1 VPLRGRPV
9 RGAGREER
17 WSPTLPEVAIKR
29 LPVYLR
35 ALGELAAAGAA
46 IVSSAELAER
56 TGLTSEQI
64 RKDLA
69 MLGGFGTRGVGY
81 RIDLLASSIR
91 GVLGLDHEVLVA
103 LVGAGHLGT
112 AFARYNHARRQQPR
126 IGAIF
131 DADPSKVGEQIGGNA
146 VRPMTEL
153 ADTVRRLG
161 IRLAIIAVPA
171 PAAQEVADRLVAAGC
186 DVLLNFAPVR
196 LSLPAG
202 VRVQNVDLAMELE
215 ALAYYVR
222 ADLRPGRDAAG
233 EGRHDRPGPGQGP
246 DRGRRAPR
254 AAGTPRR
261 GSAGRRRG
269 AARATGG
276 GA

>member
-1 VPLRGRPV
+1 M
-9 RGAGREER
+9 AGRARGLHRKSRTESFR
-17 WSPTLPEVAIKR
+17 VLPDVAVKR

-35 ALGELAAAGAA
+35 ALGDVRAAGQE

-81 RIDLLASSIR
+81 RIETLAASIR
-91 GVLGLDHEVLVA
+91 SVLGLDRPVTVA

-112 AFARYNHARRQQPR
+112 ALARYNEGRRQQPS

-131 DADPSKVGEQIGGNA
+131 DADPAKVGTPLGGSRVQSLDELDA
-146 VRPMTEL
+146 TIAELGVRM
-153 ADTVRRLG
+153 
-161 IRLAIIAVPA
+161 AIIAVPA
-171 PAAQEVADRLVAAGC
+171 PAAQQVADRLVTAGC

-196 LSLPAG
+196 LNLPAG
-202 VRVQNVDLAMELE
+202 IRVHNVDLAMELE

-222 ADLRPGRDAAG
+222 PEAEPAA
-233 EGRHDRPGPGQGP
+233 P
-246 DRGRRAPR
+246 
-254 AAGTPRR
+254 
-261 GSAGRRRG
+261 
-269 AARATGG
+269 
-276 GA
+276 

>member
-1 VPLRGRPV
+1 MGGARVPGRGRGLHRKS
-9 RGAGREER
+9 RGEAYRV
-17 WSPTLPEVAIKR
+17 LPDVAVKR

-35 ALGELAAAGAA
+35 ALGDMLASGAQ

-81 RIDLLASSIR
+81 RIETLAASIR
-91 GVLGLDHEVLVA
+91 AVLGLDRPVTVA

-112 AFARYNHARRQQPR
+112 ALARYNESRRQQPA

-131 DADPSKVGEQIGGNA
+131 DADPGKVGAALGGSR
-146 VRPMTEL
+146 VRSMDEL
-153 ADTVRRLG
+153 DAAIAELG
-161 IRLAIIAVPA
+161 IRMAIIAVPA
-171 PAAQEVADRLVAAGC
+171 PFAQQVADRLVSAGC

-196 LSLPAG
+196 LNLPAG
-202 VRVQNVDLAMELE
+202 IRVHNVDLAMELE

-222 ADLRPGRDAAG
+222 PEAEQA
-233 EGRHDRPGPGQGP
+233 
-246 DRGRRAPR
+246 
-254 AAGTPRR
+254 TP
-261 GSAGRRRG
+261 
-269 AARATGG
+269 
-276 GA
+276 

>member
-1 VPLRGRPV
+1 VPGRTRRV
-9 RGAGREER
+9 RGMAPAPQGGPAKGGEAGASAAGGPAEAH
-17 WSPTLPEVAIKR
+17 WAVGPLWPDSPPPGGPHPTAAGAGARDRLPEVAVRR

-35 ALGELAAAGAA
+35 ALSDLQAAGYT

-81 RIDLLASSIR
+81 RLDRLTATIR
-91 GVLGLDHEVLVA
+91 SVLGLDRPVPVA

-112 AFARYNHARRQQPR
+112 ALARYNESRRQQPSIR
-126 IGAIF
+126 AIF
-131 DADPSKVGEQIGGNA
+131 DADPSKVGQPLGGTV
-146 VRPMTEL
+146 VRSMDEL
-153 ADTVRRLG
+153 DATVRELG

-171 PAAQEVADRLVAAGC
+171 SAAQQVAERLVAAGC

-202 VRVQNVDLAMELE
+202 IRVHNVDLAMELE

-222 ADLRPGRDAAG
+222 AEAGPEPRP
-233 EGRHDRPGPGQGP
+233 
-246 DRGRRAPR
+246 
-254 AAGTPRR
+254 
-261 GSAGRRRG
+261 
-269 AARATGG
+269 
-276 GA
+276 